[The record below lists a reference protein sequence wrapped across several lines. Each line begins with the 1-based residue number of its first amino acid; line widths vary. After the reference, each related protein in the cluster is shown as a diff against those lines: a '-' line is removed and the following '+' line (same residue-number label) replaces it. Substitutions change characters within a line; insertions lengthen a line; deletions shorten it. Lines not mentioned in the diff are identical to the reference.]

1 MAKDRI
7 RIGIIG
13 ANRNYGFGVRA
24 HLPALLSLPEYEL
37 TAVCTAHRETAEES
51 ARHYGAALAFHD
63 YEAMVRHPDVDVVTV
78 CVRVPLHYPMVMA
91 ALNAGKH
98 VYCEWPLGANLEEAE
113 EIAKLANSKGVRHM
127 VGLQG
132 RGEPALLHIREL
144 LNDGYVGE
152 VVAANMTMF
161 MPGLLER
168 GRDRA
173 WMADRSKGANTLTIA
188 TGHSLDAFCFSV
200 GEFQELAARVATR
213 VDVWETATPGERVPV
228 TSPDNVLISGVLENG
243 AVASVHVA
251 TVPSHGSGWRLEVH
265 GKEGT
270 LIASSRLMVQY
281 AQILLRGAKRKESLK
296 ELHIP
301 ERLSWVPEGA
311 AKGEPFNVAQMY
323 RRFGEAVRDKKPVQP
338 DFNLAV
344 QRHLLLETVQRSS
357 DSKSA
362 QKVST
367 SGVRE
372 LT

>member
-7 RIGIIG
+7 RIGIVG
-13 ANRNYGFGVRA
+13 ANRNYGFGMRA

-37 TAVCTAHRETAEES
+37 TAVCTAHQETAEES
-51 ARHYGAALAFHD
+51 AKHYGAAFAFHD
-63 YEAMVRHPDVDVVTV
+63 YEAMVRHPDIDVVTV
-78 CVRVPLHYPMVMA
+78 CVRVPFHYPMVMA

-113 EIAKLANSKGVRHM
+113 EIATLANSKGVRHM

-132 RGEPALLHIREL
+132 RVEPALLHIRKL

-152 VVAANMTMF
+152 VVAATMTMF

-168 GRDRA
+168 GRDRR

-188 TGHSLDAFCFSV
+188 TGHSLDAFCFCA
-200 GEFQELAARVATR
+200 GEFVELTASVATR
-213 VDVWETATPGERVPV
+213 VDVWETATPGETVPV
-228 TSPDNVLISGVLENG
+228 TSPDNVLINGVLDSG

-281 AQILLRGAKRKESLK
+281 AQIQLLGAKRGESLE
-296 ELHIP
+296 ELSVP
-301 ERLSWVPEGA
+301 GRLTWVPEDVPR
-311 AKGEPFNVAQMY
+311 GEPFNVAQMY
-323 RRFGEAVRDKKPVQP
+323 RRFGEAIQGDKTVQP

-357 DSKSA
+357 DSKSS

-367 SGVRE
+367 SGASE
-372 LT
+372 LA